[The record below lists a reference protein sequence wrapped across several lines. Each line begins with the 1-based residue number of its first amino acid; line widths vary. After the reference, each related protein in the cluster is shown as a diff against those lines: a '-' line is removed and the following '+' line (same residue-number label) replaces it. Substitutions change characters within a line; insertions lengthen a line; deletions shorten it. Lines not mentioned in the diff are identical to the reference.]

1 MSDNIKQRFLEGYNW
16 KPWDPY
22 QTTIDQRIRRGLHHA
37 LGLHQR
43 SHNGS
48 WSFGYD
54 YVCACGMGVGEWP
67 KEKREKVAKQI
78 DNNPNTYPKEI
89 IETQ

>member
-1 MSDNIKQRFLEGYNW
+1 
-16 KPWDPY
+16 
-22 QTTIDQRIRRGLHHA
+22 
-37 LGLHQR
+37 
-43 SHNGS
+43 
-48 WSFGYD
+48 
-54 YVCACGMGVGEWP
+54 MGVGEWP